1 MKSSRKF
8 EQPGLGQQAVGMRHG
23 LRCAGAGLSL
33 VLSAGLVQAQSQ
45 PAWQFGGVLD
55 VAQSS
60 HALSQGGRDQ
70 GLQLGHSDLT
80 ASGPLGA
87 NLKAQV
93 TASAATHEG
102 RLESGFEEAWLETT
116 RMPGGLQMR
125 VGRFASQ
132 IGYLNQQHL
141 HADDF
146 VERPLLYRTMLGQH
160 WNDDGL
166 RLNWTAPTPFYLML
180 GVEAMRGKGLVNAI
194 EGSSPR
200 VGATTLVLKTGADLN
215 RSHSWQAGLSQVR
228 NRRQAL
234 LELEHEEGHEEHA
247 HEQAHAHGA
256 ALSGRKISMVD
267 LTWKWAPQGNAKQ
280 QQLRLGMEAA
290 RITQIHPS
298 EGGQHSARAVSAVW
312 RWTSQWEVGA
322 RMDWLRA
329 RLVHEGA
336 FESGKL
342 AERALMLAYKPS
354 HMQTVRLQ
362 YSTQGQA
369 QGFDNPTRRAL
380 QLQYVLGFGAHPAHA
395 F

>member
-1 MKSSRKF
+1 
-8 EQPGLGQQAVGMRHG
+8 
-23 LRCAGAGLSL
+23 
-33 VLSAGLVQAQSQ
+33 
-45 PAWQFGGVLD
+45 
-55 VAQSS
+55 
-60 HALSQGGRDQ
+60 
-70 GLQLGHSDLT
+70 
-80 ASGPLGA
+80 
-87 NLKAQV
+87 
-93 TASAATHEG
+93 
-102 RLESGFEEAWLETT
+102 
-116 RMPGGLQMR
+116 
-125 VGRFASQ
+125 
-132 IGYLNQQHL
+132 
-141 HADDF
+141 
-146 VERPLLYRTMLGQH
+146 
-160 WNDDGL
+160 
-166 RLNWTAPTPFYLML
+166 
-180 GVEAMRGKGLVNAI
+180 
-194 EGSSPR
+194 